1 MRYLVRR
8 IEFGIAVA
16 RDFWGG
22 FCGAIDGVFL
32 GVLKH
37 PPFCGGD

>member
-1 MRYLVRR
+1 MVRR

-32 GVLKH
+32 G
-37 PPFCGGD
+37 C